1 MFNKRE
7 NPQASETET
16 ASAET
21 PRRETAQST
30 SLSGRA
36 SAVIGPSI
44 HIEGTLRGDEDL
56 LIEGKVKG
64 TVELKK
70 NSVTIGSK
78 GDVTADIYAHTLYV
92 DGKIDGN
99 LYASERVVVRKSAQ
113 VRGSISSP
121 RVSLEDGARFN
132 GSIDMDPETEAL
144 KKAFSGKNAN
154 TQAQPADK
162 SPVSAVQT
170 ESTQDSGSS
179 GSGSNKQNHQQHAK
193 SRA

>member
-16 ASAET
+16 NPADP
-21 PRRETAQST
+21 PRRETHQSAP
-30 SLSGRA
+30 LSGRG

-44 HIEGTLRGDEDL
+44 HIDGTLRGDEDL

-78 GDVTADIYAHTLYV
+78 GEVRADIYAHTLFV
-92 DGKIDGN
+92 DGRIDGN
-99 LYASERVVVRKSAQ
+99 LYAAERVVIRKSAQ

-132 GSIDMDPETEAL
+132 GSIDMDPETEAF
-144 KKAFSGKNAN
+144 KKAFSGKDAR
-154 TQAQPADK
+154 TQAHAPESGKPQ
-162 SPVSAVQT
+162 VSAVPT
-170 ESTQDSGSS
+170 
-179 GSGSNKQNHQQHAK
+179 GSGTDNGSTKQSNQQQAK